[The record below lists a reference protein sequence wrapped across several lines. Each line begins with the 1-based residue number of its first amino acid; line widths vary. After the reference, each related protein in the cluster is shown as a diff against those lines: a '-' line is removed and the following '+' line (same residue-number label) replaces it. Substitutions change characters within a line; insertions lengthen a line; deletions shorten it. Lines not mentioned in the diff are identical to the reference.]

1 MLKGPKVVSPI
12 PGPKAQKIID
22 LHKQII
28 MTTTMVPYP
37 IVGSEAQGA
46 LAKHVESG

>member
-1 MLKGPKVVSPI
+1 MLKGPKVVSRVPR
-12 PGPKAQKIID
+12 PKAQKVTE
-22 LHKQII
+22 LHQQVI

-37 IVGSEAQGA
+37 IVGSETQGA